1 MSRLEKQE
9 EIMYPRLTIDINKL
23 KANLDGV
30 ARIAK
35 EQGGCSLMIVTKG
48 LCADP
53 EMVKMVCRHPAVD
66 FVADSR
72 IKNIESY
79 ACQARKAGKQTLLL
93 RLPMACEIAQVVK
106 YADISFN
113 SEPETLRLLN
123 EEAALQNKIHRVV
136 LMIDLGDL
144 REGIFFK
151 NEEAVYDTV
160 KEILDMDNL
169 ELYGI
174 AVNLT
179 CYGAIIPK
187 NDNLT
192 LLCDWADKIEQRF
205 HIKLDMI
212 SGGNSSSVYLIEK
225 GELPDRINN
234 LRLGEAFLLGNDT
247 AYGAKLPGTTD
258 DALILEAQI
267 IELKEKPSLPIG
279 EVGVDAFGQKPY
291 YEDRGIIKRAII
303 AIGQQDTTLDS
314 MEPLDPKIDILGGSS
329 DHTILDV
336 TRSDTAYKA
345 GDVLAFKVG
354 YGGMLKTATS
364 PYVEKAYK

>member
-1 MSRLEKQE
+1 
-9 EIMYPRLTIDINKL
+9 MYPRLTIDIQKL
-23 KANLDGV
+23 KNNLDGV
-30 ARIAK
+30 AKITK

-53 EMVKMVCRHPAVD
+53 VMTEMVTRHPAVD
-66 FVADSR
+66 FLADSR
-72 IKNIESY
+72 IKNIASY
-79 ACQARKAGKQTLLL
+79 ADKARNAGKQTVLL
-93 RLPMACEIAQVVK
+93 RLPMACEIEEVVK

-113 SEPETLRLLN
+113 SEPETLRLLDA
-123 EEAALQNKIHRVV
+123 EAEKQGKTHKVV

-151 NEEAVYDTV
+151 NEQDIYDTA
-160 KEILDMDNL
+160 ELILSLENL

-187 NDNLT
+187 NDNLSQ
-192 LLCDWADKIEQRF
+192 LVEWAEKIESKFGIR
-205 HIKLDMI
+205 LPMV
-212 SGGNSSSVYLIEK
+212 SGGNSSSIYLIGK
-225 GELPDRINN
+225 GELPEMINN

-247 AYGAKLPGTTD
+247 AYGSKLPGTTD
-258 DALILEAQI
+258 NALILEAQI

-279 EVGVDAFGQKPY
+279 EVGMDAFGQKPY

-303 AIGQQDTTLDS
+303 GIGQQDTDTGS
-314 MEPLDPKIDILGGSS
+314 MEPLDGQMDILGASS
-329 DHTILDV
+329 DHMILDV
-336 TRSDTAYKA
+336 SKCDREYKV
-345 GDVLAFKVG
+345 GDIIAFKVG

-364 PYVEKAYK
+364 PYVEKAYSNR